1 MAPTVVAHDRH
12 VLVVDDESSLR
23 KVLADLLRLR
33 GYDPIAVGSGEEALA
48 LLETQAFAVA
58 IIDMGLQYGGGV
70 MDGIEL
76 LRRVR
81 ESYPSTE
88 CVVLTGAPSQKNAI
102 DAVSAG
108 AFGYLLKPFNLTEL
122 VGTLER
128 ALAHRRESVEMST
141 AQGRARQVS
150 EANQLLVS
158 RLRNECLN
166 SLQNLV
172 KLGRDIDECANLE
185 DAQAY
190 GRLVQAESQ
199 SVLDVISGLTAAT
212 DADDAKP

>member
-1 MAPTVVAHDRH
+1 M
-12 VLVVDDESSLR
+12 R
-23 KVLADLLRLR
+23 K
-33 GYDPIAVGSGEEALA
+33 
-48 LLETQAFAVA
+48 
-58 IIDMGLQYGGGV
+58 
-70 MDGIEL
+70 
-76 LRRVR
+76 
-81 ESYPSTE
+81 SYPSTV

-108 AFGYLLKPFNLTEL
+108 AFGYLLKPFNLAEL

-150 EANQLLVS
+150 EAHQFIVN

-172 KLGRDIDECANLE
+172 KLGQDIDECANLE

-199 SVLDVISGLTAAT
+199 SVLEVISGLTTAAAP
-212 DADDAKP
+212 ADVKP